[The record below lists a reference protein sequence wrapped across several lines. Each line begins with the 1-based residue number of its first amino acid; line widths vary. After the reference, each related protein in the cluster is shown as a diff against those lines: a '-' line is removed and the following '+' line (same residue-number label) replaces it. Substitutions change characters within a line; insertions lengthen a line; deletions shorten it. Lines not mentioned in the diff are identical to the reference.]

1 MELTKMDKLK
11 QQITMIVDQF
21 AKEEIGNRLSQ
32 FSLMSLK
39 ALILKEFDSIK
50 EDSEKKLEVVK

>member
-1 MELTKMDKLK
+1 MDKLK